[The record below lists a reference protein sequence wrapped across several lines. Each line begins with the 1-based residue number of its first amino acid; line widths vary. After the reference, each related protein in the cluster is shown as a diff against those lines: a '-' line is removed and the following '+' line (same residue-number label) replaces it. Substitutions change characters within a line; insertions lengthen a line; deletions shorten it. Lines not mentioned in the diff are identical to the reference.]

1 MVDRQITA
9 QIDNRKNVTTVDI
22 STVTK
27 VMPRKMDEIQMQRDM
42 DYILAQKILSRMLEN
57 GLISDDEFNKITALN
72 RKSFSPYLTELYE

>member
-1 MVDRQITA
+1 MVDRQIIA
-9 QIDNRKNVTTVDI
+9 QIDNRQNVTKVDI

-42 DYILAQKILSRMLEN
+42 DYILAQKILSGMLEN
-57 GLISDDEFNKITALN
+57 GLIYDDEFNKITALN

>member
-1 MVDRQITA
+1 MVDRQIIA
-9 QIDNRKNVTTVDI
+9 QIDNLKNVTKVDI

-42 DYILAQKILSRMLEN
+42 DYILAQKVLSGMLEN

>member
-1 MVDRQITA
+1 MIDRQITA
-9 QIDNRKNVTTVDI
+9 QIDNRKNVTKVNI

-42 DYILAQKILSRMLEN
+42 DYILAQKVLSGMLEN